1 MHDAER
7 KTPTPERKTP
17 TLVAALLAGV
27 AAACLLAVAP
37 AANAALPGPRI
48 EPGAFC
54 TRSSCATDAASGWGG
69 SLGFAAASLACIGL
83 GRRRAAGTPE
93 AGPGLRSS
101 RS

>member
-1 MHDAER
+1 MRDAER
-7 KTPTPERKTP
+7 KTPTG
-17 TLVAALLAGV
+17 VAALLAGV
-27 AAACLLAVAP
+27 AAAGLLAVVPEAK
-37 AANAALPGPRI
+37 AALPGPRI

-83 GRRRAAGTPE
+83 GRRGAAGPPK
-93 AGPGLRSS
+93 AGRSFTSS